1 MWVAVFAPV
10 KTPASIIDAM
20 SSEIQKAI
28 QDPATRKRY
37 EALHTTPVGST
48 PAELEQY
55 FRRQLKFNA
64 DIAQRANIRL
74 SN

>member
-1 MWVAVFAPV
+1 MR
-10 KTPASIIDAM
+10 
-20 SSEIQKAI
+20 
-28 QDPATRKRY
+28 DPTTRKRY
-37 EALHTTPVGST
+37 EDIKAVPIGST
-48 PAELEQY
+48 PAELDEY